1 MHHQMIYR
9 GAVVKSLRCHPSKI
23 KSSPPLCCRRQLST
37 KRPPPPPPTAM
48 SQSSTDNFTEPNP
61 LLKKSNAAQEYESR
75 HSTGLFGFNT
85 HDGPVPI
92 KSVRKAAAAAAKL
105 KQQLSRHDK
114 NQSLIH
120 PTTFHIASVAAKLK
134 QRSREDDENP
144 SLIDP
149 FYTPQQPDQT
159 HLIQGGTPY
168 DNNVGPAYKLT
179 NYGESSVY
187 TLILLRHGESEWNV
201 KNLNTGW
208 TDVNLTKRGEDEA
221 HAAGRLLAENGIEI
235 DHAFT
240 SVLKRASFTLDKCL
254 QVAGQQ

>member
-1 MHHQMIYR
+1 MTAHHRLGVQLKTLQRHHRRLPRIL
-9 GAVVKSLRCHPSKI
+9 SSQPFCCH
-23 KSSPPLCCRRQLST
+23 RHLST
-37 KRPPPPPPTAM
+37 KRPPLSDS
-48 SQSSTDNFTEPNP
+48 SQDNSSESNS
-61 LLKKSNAAQEYESR
+61 LLKISNKAQEYESR

-92 KSVRKAAAAAAKL
+92 RTARRVAANVKL
-105 KQQLSRHDK
+105 KQQ
-114 NQSLIH
+114 
-120 PTTFHIASVAAKLK
+120 
-134 QRSREDDENP
+134 RSRDDDNH

-149 FYTPQQPDQT
+149 FYTPNRPDQT

-168 DNNVGPAYKLT
+168 DLNVGPAYRLT
-179 NYGESSVY
+179 DYGESSVY

-201 KNLNTGW
+201 QNRYTGW

-221 HAAGRLLAENGIEI
+221 HAAGRLLAENGVEI

>member
-1 MHHQMIYR
+1 MAAHHRLAAQQLKTLQHHR
-9 GAVVKSLRCHPSKI
+9 RLPRNS
-23 KSSPPLCCRRQLST
+23 SSPPFCCHRHLST
-37 KRPPPPPPTAM
+37 KGPPLSNS
-48 SQSSTDNFTEPNP
+48 SQDNSSESNP
-61 LLKKSNAAQEYESR
+61 LLKISNKAQEYESR

-92 KSVRKAAAAAAKL
+92 RSARRAAAAAKL
-105 KQQLSRHDK
+105 KQQR
-114 NQSLIH
+114 
-120 PTTFHIASVAAKLK
+120 F
-134 QRSREDDENP
+134 RDDENH

-149 FYTPQQPDQT
+149 FYTPKQPDQT

-168 DNNVGPAYKLT
+168 DLNVGPAYKLT
-179 NYGESSVY
+179 DYGESSAY

-201 KNLNTGW
+201 QNRYTGW